1 MARYTGPVCRLCR
14 REGMKLYLKGA
25 RCDGPKCPIVKR
37 QPAKNFP
44 PGQHG
49 QRRTRRPSEFG
60 LQLREKQKVR
70 RFYGVMESQF
80 HKHFVEAERRGG
92 VTGDNLLQILESR
105 LDNVVY
111 RMGFADSRRQARQ
124 LVRHGHFTVN
134 GRKTNIPSF
143 LVKPGDVVAVRTQSR
158 GREYFTDY
166 SEVLNTRRAPD
177 WMTVDSNTLSGRV
190 LSLPARDQIEVPAF
204 NEALVV
210 EHYSR

>member
-70 RFYGVMESQF
+70 RFYGVLESQF
-80 HKHFVEAERRGG
+80 HKHYVEAERRGG
-92 VTGDNLLQILESR
+92 VTGDNLLQILETR

-111 RMGFADSRRQARQ
+111 RLGFADSRKQARQ
-124 LVRHGHFTVN
+124 IVRHGHFTVN
-134 GRKTNIPSF
+134 GRKTDIPSF
-143 LVKPGDVVAVRTQSR
+143 MVKADDVIAVKTQSR
-158 GREYFTDY
+158 EREYFKVVAETAG
-166 SEVLNTRRAPD
+166 SKQVPD
-177 WMTVDSNTLSGRV
+177 WLSRDLTNMSGRV
-190 LSLPARDQIEVPAF
+190 ISMPTRDQ
-204 NEALVV
+204 V
-210 EHYSR
+210 E